1 MATKP
6 NKLATNAAHAAKLD
20 RIVIQPYKEE
30 GEAIRKA
37 AKSAG
42 QSLQS
47 YILDAVRKKM
57 ESNATDP

>member
-30 GEAIRKA
+30 GEAIREA

-47 YILDAVRKKM
+47 YILDAVREKM
-57 ESNATDP
+57 NQHLRK

>member
-30 GEAIRKA
+30 GEAIRAA
-37 AKSAG
+37 AKRSG

-47 YILDAVRKKM
+47 YILDAVRDRMQREKEK
-57 ESNATDP
+57 

>member
-20 RIVIQPYKEE
+20 RIVIQPYKEA
-30 GEAIRKA
+30 GEALRAA
-37 AKSAG
+37 AKRSG

-47 YILDAVRKKM
+47 YILDAVRDRMQREKEK
-57 ESNATDP
+57 

>member
-30 GEAIRKA
+30 GEAIREA

-47 YILDAVRKKM
+47 YILDAVREKMTNKKR
-57 ESNATDP
+57 A

>member
-37 AKSAG
+37 AKSAE

-47 YILDAVRKKM
+47 YILDAVREKM
-57 ESNATDP
+57 KNEKNE

>member
-30 GEAIRKA
+30 GEAIREA

-47 YILDAVRKKM
+47 YILDAVREKM
-57 ESNATDP
+57 NPDLRK

>member
-30 GEAIRKA
+30 GEAIREA

-47 YILDAVRKKM
+47 YILDAVREKM
-57 ESNATDP
+57 NQHMRK